1 MCQPEVWALT
11 GLCLALEAPCPRG
24 IIPVLKLSLMM
35 MTAMIYLKVLGVW
48 VLFAG
53 VALA

>member
-1 MCQPEVWALT
+1 
-11 GLCLALEAPCPRG
+11 
-24 IIPVLKLSLMM
+24 MM
-35 MTAMIYLKVLGVW
+35 MTAMIYLKALGVW